1 MNVFLVLFFLAGQL
15 FELGYCEIRP
25 EPVQRRREDCVVRA
39 GGGTQTEK
47 REREKWREVGNIS
60 FGSGK
65 GVIWL

>member
-1 MNVFLVLFFLAGQL
+1 MAGQL

-25 EPVQRRREDCVVRA
+25 EPVQRRRENCVEA

-47 REREKWREVGNIS
+47 REREKWREIGNIS